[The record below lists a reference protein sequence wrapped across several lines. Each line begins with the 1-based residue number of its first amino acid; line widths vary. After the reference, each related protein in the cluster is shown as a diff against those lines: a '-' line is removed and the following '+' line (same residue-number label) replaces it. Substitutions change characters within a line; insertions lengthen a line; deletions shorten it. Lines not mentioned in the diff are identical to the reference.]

1 VSSVSNADRGRWRV
15 RGRFS
20 ELLRVQ
26 TRLALREPYQFAG
39 LGLPIGLLVLFWYI
53 GVLVPGGVANTALT
67 VLDLYIPTVLV
78 VGYIMLAMIGL
89 PVTFARDREN
99 GWLRRVSTTPIPPSS
114 LLGAQ
119 LVLNF
124 IIAVAATAIV
134 IFAGTALFGAP
145 LKVGIEF
152 VGVALLSIAE
162 MFSLGLLVA
171 ALAPSQIGAQAMAG
185 GLAFPLFFFSGLWV
199 QPVQVG
205 GVLATIMYY
214 SPAGAAVRAL
224 LYTSFNA
231 TPPVTTILTMGA
243 YTVLFAFVAIRFFR
257 WE

>member
-1 VSSVSNADRGRWRV
+1 VSSVSGSDRTVRHP

-26 TRLALREPYQFAG
+26 FRLALREPYQFAG
-39 LGLPIGLLVLFWYI
+39 LALPIGLLVLFWYI

-78 VGYIMLAMIGL
+78 VAYIVLAMVGL
-89 PVTFARDREN
+89 PVTFARDREI
-99 GWLRRVSTTPIPPSS
+99 GWLRRVSTTPIPPSR
-114 LLGAQ
+114 LLAAQ

-124 IIAVAATAIV
+124 LIAVAATAIV
-134 IFAGTALFGAP
+134 IVAGAALFGAP
-145 LKVGIEF
+145 LRVGIEF
-152 VGVALLSIAE
+152 VGVAILSIVE

-185 GLAFPLFFFSGLWV
+185 GLVFPLFFLSGLWV

-205 GVLATIMYY
+205 GALQTIMYY

-224 LYTSFNA
+224 LYTIFNA
-231 TPPVTTILTMGA
+231 TPPYTTILTMGV
-243 YTVLFAFVAIRFFR
+243 YTVLFAFVAVRYFR

>member
-1 VSSVSNADRGRWRV
+1 VSSVSDSDRTRQPA

-26 TRLALREPYQFAG
+26 VRLSLREPYQFAG
-39 LGLPIGLLVLFWYI
+39 LGIPIGLLVLFWYI
-53 GVLVPGGVANTALT
+53 GVLVPGGVANTGLT

-78 VGYIMLAMIGL
+78 IGYITLALIGL
-89 PVTFARDREN
+89 PVTFARDREI
-99 GWLRRVSTTPIPPSS
+99 GWLRRVSTTPVPPSR
-114 LLGAQ
+114 LLAAQ

-134 IFAGTALFGAP
+134 IVAGTALFGAP
-145 LKVGIEF
+145 LRVGIEF
-152 VGVALLSIAE
+152 VGVALLSIVE
-162 MFSLGLLVA
+162 MFSLGLLIA

-185 GLAFPLFFFSGLWV
+185 GLVFPLFFFSGLWV

-205 GVLATIMYY
+205 GVLETIMYG

-224 LYTSFNA
+224 LYTIFNA
-231 TPPVTTILTMGA
+231 TPPYTSILTMGV
-243 YTVLFAFVAIRFFR
+243 YTVLFAFIAIRYFR

>member
-1 VSSVSNADRGRWRV
+1 VSSVSDSGRAGRQAH
-15 RGRFS
+15 GRFS

-26 TRLALREPYQFAG
+26 FRLALREPYQFAG
-39 LGLPIGLLVLFWYI
+39 LGLPIGLLVLFWWI
-53 GVLVPGGVANTALT
+53 GTVAPGGVANTGLT

-78 VGYIMLAMIGL
+78 VAYIVLAMIGL
-89 PVTFARDREN
+89 PVTFARDREI
-99 GWLRRVSTTPIPPSS
+99 GWLRRVSTTPIPPSR
-114 LLGAQ
+114 LLAAQ

-134 IFAGTALFGAP
+134 IVAGTALFGAP
-145 LKVGIEF
+145 LRVGIEF
-152 VGVALLSIAE
+152 VGIALLSIVE

-185 GLAFPLFFFSGLWV
+185 GLVFPLFFLSGLWV

-205 GVLATIMYY
+205 GVLQTIMYY

-224 LYTSFNA
+224 LYTIFNA
-231 TPPVTTILTMGA
+231 TPPDTTILAMA
-243 YTVLFAFVAIRFFR
+243 VYAVIFAFVAVRYFR

>member
-1 VSSVSNADRGRWRV
+1 MSSVSNPDLTRQHA

-26 TRLALREPYQFAG
+26 FRLALREPYQFAG

-53 GVLVPGGVANTALT
+53 GVLVPGGVANTGLT

-78 VGYIMLAMIGL
+78 IAYITLAMIGV
-89 PVTFARDREN
+89 PVTFARDREI
-99 GWLRRVSTTPIPPSS
+99 GWLRRVSTTPIPPSR
-114 LLGAQ
+114 LLAAQ

-134 IFAGTALFGAP
+134 IVAGAALFGAP
-145 LKVGIEF
+145 LMVGIEF
-152 VGVALLSIAE
+152 VGVAILSIVE

-185 GLAFPLFFFSGLWV
+185 GLVFPLFFLSGLWV

-205 GVLATIMYY
+205 GVLETIMYY
-214 SPAGAAVRAL
+214 SPSGAAVRAL
-224 LYTSFNA
+224 LYSSFNA
-231 TPPVTTILTMGA
+231 TPPYTTILTMGV
-243 YTVLFAFVAIRFFR
+243 YTVLFAFIAVRFFR